1 MIVAYGKLQALHA
14 PDRGCEGAGR
24 SSRSA
29 LEGGASG
36 STVDGGPAPPLL
48 DWGSVDGQ
56 TVRDPTKIWEAALG
70 ELRVAVNRANF
81 ESFLDGT
88 VATAFGDDELTVAVS
103 NPLVRET
110 LDQRF
115 LPTIKHALYNVL
127 GRPCEVRLVSGS
139 NRAAANADGFGMF
152 GLADELVS
160 SREAGG
166 AGQASSRLRAGQAPP
181 LQGPETRDGPPSV
194 GRGGTG
200 LNARYTF
207 ERFVVGSANRLAHA
221 ASQAVAD
228 EPGHA
233 YNPLFLYGGVGL
245 GKTHLLH
252 AIGHVVLERGQVVV
266 YVSSE
271 TFTNELIE
279 SIRERRTDDFRA
291 RYRRADLLMIDD
303 IQFIASKER
312 TQEEFFH
319 TFNAIHEG
327 GGQIVLTS
335 DRTPRAIPTLE
346 DRLRS
351 RFEMGLIADVQAPD
365 LETRIAIL
373 RSKLNGRAE
382 APGEVLEFIAH
393 KVQSNIRELEGSLNR
408 VMAYANLH
416 QQALSVELA
425 ARALEDLVAP
435 RASQGPESILQAVGR
450 YYGVDLAALRGKARN
465 RKIIAPRHLAMY
477 LLREDARLSLP
488 QIGALLG
495 GRDHTSVLH
504 ACDKISTEVARQGPA
519 HNDARAVREMLR

>member
-1 MIVAYGKLQALHA
+1 MQ
-14 PDRGCEGAGR
+14 
-24 SSRSA
+24 
-29 LEGGASG
+29 
-36 STVDGGPAPPLL
+36 
-48 DWGSVDGQ
+48 
-56 TVRDPTKIWEAALG
+56 DPGKIWDAALG
-70 ELRVAVNRANF
+70 ELRLGMNRANF
-81 ESFLDGT
+81 ESYLAGT
-88 VATAFGDDELTVAVS
+88 TASAFDRDELVVAVP

-110 LDQRF
+110 LEQRF
-115 LPTIKHALYNVL
+115 RPAINRALYDVL
-127 GRPCEVRLVSGS
+127 GRPCKVRLVTGGG
-139 NRAAANADGFGMF
+139 RAGAEAEGFGLF
-152 GLADELVS
+152 GL
-160 SREAGG
+160 
-166 AGQASSRLRAGQAPP
+166 
-181 LQGPETRDGPPSV
+181 PERDGPPPRARADGAAERRAGRGGAAEPLASV
-194 GRGGTG
+194 GRGGSP
-200 LNARYTF
+200 LNPRYTF
-207 ERFVVGSANRLAHA
+207 DRFVVGNSNRFAHA
-221 ASQAVAD
+221 ASQAVAN
-228 EPGHA
+228 EPGQA

-252 AIGHVVLERGQVVV
+252 AIGHEVLRQGLAVV

-279 SIRERRTDDFRA
+279 SIREHRTDDFRA
-291 RYRRADLLMIDD
+291 RYRRAGLLMIDD

-351 RFEMGLIADVQAPD
+351 RFEMGLIGDVQAPD

-373 RSKLNGRAE
+373 RSKLHGRGSM
-382 APGEVLEFIAH
+382 PDEVVEFIAH

-408 VMAYANLH
+408 VLAHASLH
-416 QQALSVELA
+416 QRELSVELA
-425 ARALEDLVAP
+425 AAALQDLVEPP
-435 RASQGPESILQAVGR
+435 RRTGRDAESILGAVAR
-450 YYGVDLAALRGKARN
+450 YYGVGLPELRGKARN
-465 RKIIAPRHLAMY
+465 QKIVAPRHLAMY

-504 ACDKISTEVARQGPA
+504 ACEKVTAEIARDGA
-519 HNDARAVREMLR
+519 ARNDVRAVRDLLR